1 MGSVKRC
8 LFCGTRSRL
17 KMRRRI
23 LGLIFLAEEGKCGD
37 IFYVGRRPVKK
48 SFFFVLEHFEC
59 GSPTLDVSN
68 ENAFF
73 G

>member
-1 MGSVKRC
+1 M
-8 LFCGTRSRL
+8 F
-17 KMRRRI
+17 
-23 LGLIFLAEEGKCGD
+23 FAAEVAKCED
-37 IFYVGRRPVKK
+37 IFYVGRRPVKE
-48 SFFFVLEHFEC
+48 SFFVVLEHFEC

>member
-1 MGSVKRC
+1 
-8 LFCGTRSRL
+8 
-17 KMRRRI
+17 MRRRI

-37 IFYVGRRPVKK
+37 IFYVGRRPVKE
-48 SFFFVLEHFEC
+48 SFFVVLEHFEC